1 MPLRLEKLA
10 EPIPGY
16 KLLERLGRGGFGEVW
31 KAEAP
36 GGLVKAIK
44 VVSGDLGNKQ
54 PGSAAAQELQALNR
68 VKTIRHP
75 FLLSLERVDIVQGQL
90 VIVMELADRDLR
102 SRYKECKAQGLPG
115 IPRDELLRYIEEAAE
130 ALDLMN
136 IQHGLQHLDI
146 KPQNLFLVYNHVK
159 IADFG
164 LVKDL
169 NNMKAN
175 GEEGFT
181 PEYTPPE
188 RARNGVSRSS
198 DQYSLAIVY
207 QELLTGRLPFVAGDP
222 RQLLKQH
229 LTQPPDVSPLPP
241 GDRAAIARALAKMPN
256 DRFPTCLELVRALRV
271 GNPAAAAAFPAMAPP
286 KGPAVKQPVQEIGLP
301 EEIGLSPLE
310 EERPEAAPTFS
321 VVVDTRCPSCGHK
334 GTVPEKFLGKTVKCR
349 KCAKLFVITDALKG
363 PVPAKPTLHGRK
375 PQPAV
380 AKPAAKAAPAAKPA
394 PRPSPAQPKPPVEE
408 ENPFANLMEEPKR
421 PPRQP
426 E

>member
-1 MPLRLEKLA
+1 MPLRLEKRA
-10 EPIPGY
+10 EPILGY

-36 GGLVKAIK
+36 GGVVKAIK
-44 VVSGDLGNKQ
+44 FVTGDPARKQ
-54 PGSAAAQELQALNR
+54 PGSAAEQELQALNR

-75 FLLSLERVDIVQGQL
+75 FLLSLDRVDIVQGQL

-102 SRYKECKAQGLPG
+102 SRYMECKAQGLPG
-115 IPRDELLRYIEEAAE
+115 IPRDELLRYVEEAAE

-146 KPQNLFLVYNHVK
+146 KPQNLFLVHNHVK

-169 NNMKAN
+169 NNMQAN
-175 GEEGFT
+175 GAEGFT

-188 RARNGVSRSS
+188 RVRNGVSRAS
-198 DQYSLAIVY
+198 DQYSLAVVY
-207 QELLTGRLPFVAGDP
+207 QELLTGRLPFGAGDP

-256 DRFPTCLELVRALRV
+256 DRFPTCFDLVCALRV
-271 GNPAAAAAFPAMAPP
+271 GNPAVAAAFPAIAPP
-286 KGPAVKQPVQEIGLP
+286 RPQPAQEIGRP
-301 EEIGLSPLE
+301 EEIGLSALE
-310 EERPEAAPTFS
+310 EERKEVAPHFR

-334 GTVPEKFLGKTVKCR
+334 GTVPEKFLGRTVKCR
-349 KCAKLFVITDALKG
+349 RCSKLFVIDDTTKE
-363 PVPAKPTLHGRK
+363 PVPAKPTLHGKARPVSK
-375 PQPAV
+375 PVPQ
-380 AKPAAKAAPAAKPA
+380 AAKPA
-394 PRPSPAQPKPPVEE
+394 PQPLPAEPPPPVAE
-408 ENPFANLMEEPKR
+408 ENPFANLTDQPK
-421 PPRQP
+421 
-426 E
+426 